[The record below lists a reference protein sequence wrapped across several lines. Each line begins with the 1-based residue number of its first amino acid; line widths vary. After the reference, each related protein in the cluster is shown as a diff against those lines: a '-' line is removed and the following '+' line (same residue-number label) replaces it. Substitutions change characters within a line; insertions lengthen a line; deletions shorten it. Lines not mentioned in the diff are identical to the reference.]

1 MRTSALLEAWPE
13 GTRDARQRRGPRVTA
28 QTTVVTFEV
37 NQTEVLVVV
46 PVQSEAIVEGDEAFN
61 VSLLSPIGAT
71 LGAQQREVVIIRDD
85 D

>member
-1 MRTSALLEAWPE
+1 
-13 GTRDARQRRGPRVTA
+13 
-28 QTTVVTFEV
+28 
-37 NQTEVLVVV
+37 VLVVV